1 MCEKPAGFKSLRYH
15 VPKEF
20 KQPAFSRCLKASTH
34 GEATSSA
41 HSSKAWCAHPDA
53 QQQPLCSLPFPLHP
67 CRWSPHSLQS
77 CSSEST
83 CASTDASATQP
94 SSESPQPTQPSAEVS
109 PPSLRAILAARMT
122 PRPSVVSEPAG
133 PFPTAQALPDQP
145 AGLSSSHCSISS
157 PTRHRS
163 LDAVKAIGVVESWQV
178 LDADADIV
186 TVWEKYEEVFFGDYH
201 PVPSTY
207 RR

>member
-1 MCEKPAGFKSLRYH
+1 MHNSSLRA
-15 VPKEF
+15 VCKV
-20 KQPAFSRCLKASTH
+20 
-34 GEATSSA
+34 
-41 HSSKAWCAHPDA
+41 
-53 QQQPLCSLPFPLHP
+53 LPSPLHA
-67 CRWSPHSLQS
+67 CQRSPHSLKS
-77 CSSEST
+77 CRSEST
-83 CASTDASATQP
+83 CTSADATATQP
-94 SSESPQPTQPSAEVS
+94 SSESLQPTQPSAEVS

-133 PFPTAQALPDQP
+133 PFPTAQTLPDQP
-145 AGLSSSHCSISS
+145 AGVPGSHCSTSS

-163 LDAVKAIGVVESWQV
+163 LDAVKAIGIVESWQM

-186 TVWEKYEEVFFGDYH
+186 TVWAKYEEVFYGDYH